1 MPWGTLWK
9 GFGGW
14 SHMSIWSVE
23 KRSFFDHFETLS
35 TEMFIAAKLLRE
47 LFVPGVSA
55 EEVARQIKEHE
66 HAADQSVHAVNNQ
79 LSTTFIHPI
88 DREDILAFTK
98 TLDDVIDD
106 IHHAA
111 QAFARIYELKET
123 SSFAQHM
130 ADVIL
135 HECEKLAT
143 VCSLLRKPSRNLAEI
158 AKICVEI
165 HSLENEADDLYAQAK
180 YLLYKQLEQEEI
192 RVTGYLAWSE
202 IYSVLERITDKAED
216 CANIAE
222 QIAMK
227 YS

>member
-1 MPWGTLWK
+1 MSLWGR
-9 GFGGW
+9 
-14 SHMSIWSVE
+14 E
-23 KRSFFDHFETLS
+23 KKSFFDHFEALS
-35 TEMFIAAKLLRE
+35 KEMLSAAQLLQYLFSEGAATEDL
-47 LFVPGVSA
+47 
-55 EEVARQIKEHE
+55 ARQIKDKE
-66 HAADQSVHAVNNQ
+66 HAADQVVHTVNNQ

-88 DREDILAFTK
+88 DREDIVAFTK

-123 SSFAQHM
+123 SPFAKHLTR
-130 ADVIL
+130 VIWR
-135 HECEKLAT
+135 ECEKLSL
-143 VCSLLRKPSRNLAEI
+143 VCSLLRNPSQNIAEI
-158 AKICVEI
+158 TQICVEV
-165 HSLENEADDLYAQAK
+165 HRLENEADDLYAQAK
-180 YLLYKQLEQEEI
+180 HLLYQQLQQEEI
-192 RVTGYLAWSE
+192 RITAYLAWSE